1 MKKLM
6 LVLFFMMLGACT
18 TSYDQIS
25 GPDYNYIAAHVNVID
40 KSSGHVVYEY
50 SDIRVDEIAPV
61 AAIYCHNNGGGRQAT
76 LYDIKLHRNN
86 RRHATFVCR

>member
-1 MKKLM
+1 MKKTALI
-6 LVLFFMMLGACT
+6 LFCMALGACST
-18 TSYDQIS
+18 APNQEEW
-25 GPDYNYIAAHVNVID
+25 PNYNYIAAHVNVID

-50 SDIRVDEIAPV
+50 SNIRVDEVAPV

-76 LYDIKLHRNN
+76 LYDVKLHPNN

>member
-1 MKKLM
+1 MKKLILTM
-6 LVLFFMMLGACT
+6 FCIALGACSINQYQT
-18 TSYDQIS
+18 EW
-25 GPDYNYIAAHVNVID
+25 PDYNYIAAHVNVID

-50 SDIRVDEIAPV
+50 SNIRVDEVAPI

-76 LYDIKLHRNN
+76 LYDIKLYQNN